1 MQFQHRNKLVY
12 PLCYHPII
20 IQIINAKISQL
31 IVMAMLEKITQL
43 TTLLIVFIFID
54 FYPLSFTSCRVSI
67 ITTLRIYTRRD
78 L

>member
-1 MQFQHRNKLVY
+1 MLFQHRNKIVY
-12 PLCYHPII
+12 PFYHPII

-31 IVMAMLEKITQL
+31 IAMAMLEKITQL

-54 FYPLSFTSCRVSI
+54 FYPLSFTSCCVSI